1 MDGNTTQDK
10 PGLNI
15 NDLAA
20 MLQIIGIATQRGA
33 FKAEEMSSIGT
44 VYDRVAGF
52 VKAHG
57 PATPADNQQNQKEE
71 KND

>member
-1 MDGNTTQDK
+1 MDRNTTQDK

-33 FKAEEMSSIGT
+33 FRADEMSSIGT
-44 VYDRVAGF
+44 VYDRVAGDR
-52 VKAHG
+52 KSTRLNSSH
-57 PATPADNQQNQKEE
+57 
-71 KND
+71 